1 MELPRFVEF
10 RDLGGDYVLARPLD
24 EVRCRVLAS
33 NTLPRGELL
42 YKPASLPWDEAGLDL
57 GGYTRLTPEDLRTG
71 GGEVP
76 REEGLSQSL
85 GEDLLR
91 ELQTDEDVQEDAHR
105 EVDRRAGSR
114 PRVREAFPAPPD
126 WADLVPEPEGMVL
139 RLAVHYRLRH
149 ERGRGKD
156 VEFEVCR
163 CSKYAPREDLALAWF
178 HELTYRGLRER
189 RVPSLARMLRAIAK
203 ASFRV
208 LRREEEDRA
217 AA

>member
-76 REEGLSQSL
+76 HEEGPS
-85 GEDLLR
+85 EDFLR
-91 ELQTDEDVQEDAHR
+91 ALQTDEDVQEDAHR
-105 EVDRRAGSR
+105 KVDRRAGPR
-114 PRVREAFPAPPD
+114 PRVREAVVAPPD
-126 WADLVPEPEGMVL
+126 WADLVPEPAGMVL

-149 ERGRGKD
+149 ERGRGKET
-156 VEFEVCR
+156 EFEVCR

-178 HELTYRGLRER
+178 HELTYRGLRDR
-189 RVPSLARMLRAIAK
+189 KVPSLARMLRAIAQ
-203 ASFRV
+203 ASSRV
-208 LRREEEDRA
+208 LRREKEERA